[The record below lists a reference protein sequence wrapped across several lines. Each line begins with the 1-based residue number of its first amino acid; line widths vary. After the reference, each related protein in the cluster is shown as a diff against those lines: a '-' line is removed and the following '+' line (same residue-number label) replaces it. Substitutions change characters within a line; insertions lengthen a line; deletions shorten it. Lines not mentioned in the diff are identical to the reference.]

1 MTATPAR
8 YHSPDEVAEMLG
20 LHVRTVRRHIREG
33 RLEAVRIGN
42 RYRIPAAQL
51 TGPGRAAD
59 DATTTDAL
67 AADALTANALTA
79 DVSTVVDLGPIS
91 PTDADRLTT
100 LLGAAAAS
108 RGEDRTHLRVDVIHD
123 PGRERVKVVVI
134 GTVAHTQAVLGLIAA
149 FQEG

>member
-33 RLEAVRIGN
+33 RLQAVRIGN
-42 RYRIPAAQL
+42 RYRIPATQL
-51 TGPGRAAD
+51 TGPATAAD
-59 DATTTDAL
+59 DATTADAL
-67 AADALTANALTA
+67 AADATTA

-134 GTVAHTQAVLGLIAA
+134 GTIAHTQAVLGLIAA

>member
-51 TGPGRAAD
+51 TGPATAAD
-59 DATTTDAL
+59 DATTADAL
-67 AADALTANALTA
+67 AADATTA